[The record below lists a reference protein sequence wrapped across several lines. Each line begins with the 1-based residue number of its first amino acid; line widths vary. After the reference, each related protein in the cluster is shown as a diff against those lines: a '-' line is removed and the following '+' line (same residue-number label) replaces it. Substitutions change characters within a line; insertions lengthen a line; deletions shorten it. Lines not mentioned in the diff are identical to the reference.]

1 MDGREAGWRVKMEG
15 GGEHTEERRT
25 ERKKERQ
32 KAFSQHL
39 NRAGLAFRQAAR
51 RADGLETQCE
61 AHLGL
66 QSSRLY
72 RSH

>member
-1 MDGREAGWRVKMEG
+1 MESEDG
-15 GGEHTEERRT
+15 GGEKEHTEERRP